1 MWMDD
6 VWADARGAVRG
17 LRRAPMALVV
27 TVVSLGLGIGAVT
40 SVFGIASDLL
50 LSGSV
55 GVGSPEAFVTI
66 YTSDD
71 DGEAHGQTSWPDF
84 LDIQRGATALET
96 TAAVSIRTVVLG
108 DGEALKPL
116 LAEEVAGDY
125 FGTTQ
130 MTLPLGRGI
139 RPEESALQASEPVAV
154 ISFGTWTREFAS
166 SPSAIGATVRLN
178 GSPYTVIGVA
188 PDGVASRRIPLQPD
202 LWIPAGSLEAA
213 SAGASAD
220 RGRRS
225 WTILGRLTPNAS
237 IESLSSQL
245 SVLAT
250 RLRAEHSA
258 EWLDANGQ
266 PRSFTALDERASRM
280 PPKARLLLGVLA
292 VFFLGA
298 TGLVLLIACANVAM
312 LNLARTSSRSRE
324 MAVRLSLGASRRRL
338 VRMFLVEG
346 LVPGMAAGALG
357 LLTVA
362 WVHRSLTTAL
372 ASIPF
377 GIPIGLSF
385 DMDARVILI
394 ALGLSLGTSL
404 LFGLLPALEGS
415 RPDLVPALK
424 GDGTGLRG
432 AGSPRL
438 RNLMVTTQCAAAFVL
453 LVGAVLF
460 VRSLDNAVGLDVG
473 WDPGRVAVATK
484 RLDVEGLDEERG
496 KQFIRDLQAELSQ
509 RAGVE
514 SVHASRVME
523 MTLMSF
529 DPTVSVDVEGGA
541 ITAGPGGFEA
551 PGATG
556 GFWRNSVTPGY
567 LGAMGM
573 SLVSGRDLEET
584 DTETGPRVAVVN
596 ETFAS
601 ILWPNQDP
609 LGRSF
614 QAWGPAPIGADRA
627 VTEPQSF
634 QVVGVARD
642 GKYFDFDD
650 PDTPYFWTSIF
661 QDYASRIVVSVKG
674 TESAEAMIPLLRET
688 VQPAT
693 GEIQLTPPSTLESH
707 YGIQV
712 IHLRIA
718 SAVLRWAGLFGLFLS
733 VIGIYGIVSFAVN
746 QRMREMAIRVAI
758 GADRGRVLG
767 VVLGYGMRPAMLGL
781 GIGAAIAFLG
791 TRLLSVVL
799 VGVHPLD
806 PMAFAIA
813 LALLGG
819 AALLA
824 SFVPARRSLGID
836 PMRVLREE

>member
-6 VWADARGAVRG
+6 LWADARGAVRG
-17 LRRAPMALVV
+17 LRRAPMAMAV

-40 SVFGIASDLL
+40 SVFGIAGDLL

-55 GVGSPEAFVTI
+55 GIGAPESFVTI

-71 DGEAHGQTSWPDF
+71 EGGAHGQTSWPDF
-84 LDIQRGATALET
+84 LDVRSGATVLENS
-96 TAAVSIRTVVLG
+96 AAVSVRTVVLG
-108 DGEALKPL
+108 EGEALKPL
-116 LAEEVAGDY
+116 LVEEVAGDY
-125 FGTTQ
+125 FGTTR
-130 MTLPLGRGI
+130 MTLVLGRGI
-139 RPEESALQASEPVAV
+139 RPEESSLDAGERVAV
-154 ISFGTWTREFAS
+154 LSHGTWTREFGA
-166 SPSAIGATVRLN
+166 SPSAIGSTVRLN
-178 GSPYTVIGVA
+178 GAQYTVIGVA

-202 LWIPAGSLEAA
+202 VWIPAGSLEVIPPG
-213 SAGASAD
+213 GATD
-220 RGRRS
+220 RSRRT
-225 WTILGRLTPNAS
+225 WTILGRLAAGES

-250 RLRAEHSA
+250 RLGAEHA
-258 EWLDANGQ
+258 ADWLDANNQ
-266 PRSFTALDERASRM
+266 PRTFTALDERASRM

-312 LNLARTSSRSRE
+312 LNLARTASRSRE
-324 MAVRLSLGASRRRL
+324 MAVRLSLGASRWRL
-338 VRMFLVEG
+338 VRMFLIEG
-346 LVPGMAAGALG
+346 MVPGLAAGGLG

-362 WVHRSLTTAL
+362 WVHRSLTSAL

-377 GIPIGLSF
+377 GVPIGISF
-385 DMDARVILI
+385 EMDARVILI

-404 LFGLLPALEGS
+404 IFGLLPALEGS

-424 GDGTGLRG
+424 GDGKGLRG
-432 AGSPRL
+432 TGSPRL
-438 RNLMVTTQCAAAFVL
+438 RNVMVTTQCAAAFVL
-453 LVGAVLF
+453 LVGAALF
-460 VRSLDNAVGLDVG
+460 VRSLDNAVDLDVG
-473 WDPGRVAVATK
+473 WDPGRIAVATK
-484 RLDVEGLDEERG
+484 RLDAEGLDREQG
-496 KQFIRDLQAELSQ
+496 LQFIRDLQSDLSQ
-509 RAGVE
+509 RPGVE

-541 ITAGPGGFEA
+541 VIAGPGGFES
-551 PGATG
+551 PGASG

-567 LGAMGM
+567 LAAMGM
-573 SLVSGRDLEET
+573 SLVAGRYLQET
-584 DTETGPRVAVVN
+584 DSETGPRVTVVN
-596 ETFAS
+596 ETFAHL
-601 ILWPNQDP
+601 LWPNQNP

-614 QAWGPAPIGADRA
+614 QAWGPAPAGADQA
-627 VTEPQSF
+627 ITEPQSF

-688 VQPAT
+688 VQPAN
-693 GEIQLTPPSTLESH
+693 GEIQLTPPTTLESH

-718 SAVLRWAGLFGLFLS
+718 SEVLRWAGLFGLFLS

-767 VVLGYGMRPAMLGL
+767 VVLAYGMRPAMLGL
-781 GIGAAIAFLG
+781 AVGAAIAFLG
-791 TRLLSVVL
+791 TRLLTVVL

-806 PMAFAIA
+806 PMAFVTA